1 MAGRAPV
8 GVKQTRVSR
17 ASRSAMPV
25 KASLG
30 SNFTAGGRVD
40 FNGQQLSLGVAPG
53 SRKAGSRCVTSM
65 AAKVA
70 GYIKLAIE
78 AGKANPAPPIGPA
91 LGAKVRC
98 PDRHIARTAKTSD
111 AVPSRGENAS
121 RRTPPADATPRLGT
135 RKNTSGVR
143 RTRSRHACATWARA
157 RAASSPRAAAAPR
170 PLRRNPKPSRGRH
183 VSRLTPLGSL
193 FLAFFPHRRR
203 RQGVNIMMFCKE
215 YNARTADQPGMIIP
229 VEITVFEDKSF
240 TFVLKTPPASV
251 LLKKAAG
258 IA

>member
-1 MAGRAPV
+1 MAGLAPV

-91 LGAKVRC
+91 LGAKVRS
-98 PDRHIARTAKTSD
+98 RTDTTHGAHGENERCR
-111 AVPSRGENAS
+111 ASRGENAS
-121 RRTPPADATPRLGT
+121 RRTPPADATPHLGT
-135 RKNTSGVR
+135 RENKR
-143 RTRSRHACATWARA
+143 DARHMRLRHASTTCCRA
-157 RAASSPRAAAAPR
+157 RAPPSPRVAARSRPR
-170 PLRRNPKPSRGRH
+170 RAGTLNP
-183 VSRLTPLGSL
+183 
-193 FLAFFPHRRR
+193 LAFATSR
-203 RQGVNIMMFCKE
+203 
-215 YNARTADQPGMIIP
+215 
-229 VEITVFEDKSF
+229 
-240 TFVLKTPPASV
+240 
-251 LLKKAAG
+251 
-258 IA
+258 

>member
-1 MAGRAPV
+1 MAGLAPV

-53 SRKAGSRCVTSM
+53 SRKAGPRCVTSM

-91 LGAKVRC
+91 LGAKVRS
-98 PDRHIARTAKTSD
+98 RTDTTHRAHGEKSD
-111 AVPSRGENAS
+111 AVAWRGENAY
-121 RRTPPADATPRLGT
+121 DARH
-135 RKNTSGVR
+135 R
-143 RTRSRHACATWARA
+143 RTRPLAPERAKSRATRGARV
-157 RAASSPRAAAAPR
+157 RD
-170 PLRRNPKPSRGRH
+170 
-183 VSRLTPLGSL
+183 T
-193 FLAFFPHRRR
+193 
-203 RQGVNIMMFCKE
+203 
-215 YNARTADQPGMIIP
+215 
-229 VEITVFEDKSF
+229 
-240 TFVLKTPPASV
+240 
-251 LLKKAAG
+251 
-258 IA
+258 

>member
-1 MAGRAPV
+1 MAGLAPV

-40 FNGQQLSLGVAPG
+40 FHGQQLSLGVAPG

-91 LGAKVRC
+91 LGAKVRS
-98 PDRHIARTAKTSD
+98 RTDTTHRAHGETSD
-111 AVPSRGENAS
+111 AVA
-121 RRTPPADATPRLGT
+121 
-135 RKNTSGVR
+135 
-143 RTRSRHACATWARA
+143 
-157 RAASSPRAAAAPR
+157 
-170 PLRRNPKPSRGRH
+170 
-183 VSRLTPLGSL
+183 
-193 FLAFFPHRRR
+193 
-203 RQGVNIMMFCKE
+203 
-215 YNARTADQPGMIIP
+215 
-229 VEITVFEDKSF
+229 
-240 TFVLKTPPASV
+240 
-251 LLKKAAG
+251 
-258 IA
+258 

>member
-1 MAGRAPV
+1 MAAMSVTMAGLAPV

-91 LGAKVRC
+91 LGAKVRSRTDTTH
-98 PDRHIARTAKTSD
+98 PRTAKTAMPCGRVAKMRQEVRDRYTRPLASGCAKTRETRGARVHD
-111 AVPSRGENAS
+111 ARL
-121 RRTPPADATPRLGT
+121 RRALAC
-135 RKNTSGVR
+135 VR
-143 RTRSRHACATWARA
+143 RRLLASPRA
-157 RAASSPRAAAAPR
+157 RAPAAPE
-170 PLRRNPKPSRGRH
+170 P
-183 VSRLTPLGSL
+183 
-193 FLAFFPHRRR
+193 
-203 RQGVNIMMFCKE
+203 
-215 YNARTADQPGMIIP
+215 
-229 VEITVFEDKSF
+229 
-240 TFVLKTPPASV
+240 
-251 LLKKAAG
+251 
-258 IA
+258 

>member
-1 MAGRAPV
+1 MAGLAPV

-53 SRKAGSRCVTSM
+53 SRKAGPRCVTSM

-91 LGAKVRC
+91 LGAKVRS
-98 PDRHIARTAKTSD
+98 RTDTTHRAHGEKSD
-111 AVPSRGENAS
+111 AVAWRGENAY
-121 RRTPPADATPRLGT
+121 DARH
-135 RKNTSGVR
+135 R
-143 RTRSRHACATWARA
+143 RTRPLAPERAKSRATRGARVRDTQARRALARA
-157 RAASSPRAAAAPR
+157 RRR
-170 PLRRNPKPSRGRH
+170 PLASPSARAPARRNPKPSRSIAT
-183 VSRLTPLGSL
+183 SR
-193 FLAFFPHRRR
+193 
-203 RQGVNIMMFCKE
+203 
-215 YNARTADQPGMIIP
+215 
-229 VEITVFEDKSF
+229 
-240 TFVLKTPPASV
+240 
-251 LLKKAAG
+251 
-258 IA
+258 

>member
-1 MAGRAPV
+1 MAGLAPV

-40 FNGQQLSLGVAPG
+40 FHGQQLSLGVAPG

-91 LGAKVRC
+91 LGAKVRS
-98 PDRHIARTAKTSD
+98 RTDTTHRAHGETSD
-111 AVPSRGENAS
+111 AVAWRGENAY
-121 RRTPPADATPRLGT
+121 DARH
-135 RKNTSGVR
+135 R
-143 RTRSRHACATWARA
+143 RTRPLPRDARKHERRAAHAFNIRRRDARSRVRAAVLSRRRALAHPCAGTLNPPECHVSLTPPRSFSFPFSSLICATNARA
-157 RAASSPRAAAAPR
+157 
-170 PLRRNPKPSRGRH
+170 
-183 VSRLTPLGSL
+183 
-193 FLAFFPHRRR
+193 
-203 RQGVNIMMFCKE
+203 
-215 YNARTADQPGMIIP
+215 
-229 VEITVFEDKSF
+229 
-240 TFVLKTPPASV
+240 
-251 LLKKAAG
+251 
-258 IA
+258 